1 MKRGQTP
8 YFSPERSE
16 PEGLEQPC
24 GSNSPQRTLA
34 MSVLIRRE
42 LPSNIAAIEAVT
54 AAAFLNAAHTSH
66 TEQFIVNALCNFGQ
80 LSVSLVAEDNG
91 EIAGHVTVSPVSIL
105 SGTDGWYGLGPISV
119 VPTRQGHGVGA
130 QLMEQAL
137 GELRGLGAAGCVQL
151 GDPHYYCRIGFKAE
165 PALILPGMPQEY
177 FQAIRFHGPLPSG
190 TVSYHESFN
199 AQG

>member
-1 MKRGQTP
+1 
-8 YFSPERSE
+8 
-16 PEGLEQPC
+16 
-24 GSNSPQRTLA
+24 

-66 TEQFIVNALCNFGQ
+66 TEQFIVNALRNFGQ

-91 EIAGHVTVSPVSIL
+91 EIVGHVTVSPVSIL

-165 PALILPGMPQEY
+165 PALILPVS
-177 FQAIRFHGPLPSG
+177 RRSTSRPSG
-190 TVSYHESFN
+190 SMGFYHPVRFPTMSRSMRRANNTFKN
-199 AQG
+199 FLCAVPT